1 MTDILKKILAT
12 KREEVAARSRRYPL
26 SEVRGM
32 AESQSAPQ
40 DFQGALEKRVAAGQP
55 AVIAEIK
62 KASPSKGVIREDF
75 DPRQIA
81 HSYAKGGATCLS
93 VLTDKTYFQGSEA
106 YLQMAREI
114 AGLPTLRKDFFIDP
128 YQIYEA
134 RAIQADAILL
144 IVAAL
149 DDSLMRDLFQL
160 AQELTMSV
168 LVEIHDAKELERA
181 LHLDGGILGINNRNL
196 RTFVT
201 SLKNTLDLLPHIPQD
216 RLVVT
221 ESAIHTPDDVATM
234 RANGVHAFLVGEALM
249 RAEDPGSRIR
259 ELFADE

>member
-1 MTDILKKILAT
+1 MNDILQKILAT
-12 KREEVAARSRRYPL
+12 KQEEVAKRGHRFPL
-26 SEVRGM
+26 ADVREI
-32 AESQSAPQ
+32 AESQPAPL
-40 DFQGALEKRVAAGQP
+40 DFKDALAKRVAAGQP

-62 KASPSKGVIREDF
+62 KASPSKGVICEHF

-81 HSYAKGGATCLS
+81 HSYAKGGAACLS

-106 YLQMAREI
+106 YLQMAKEI

-149 DDSLMRDLFQL
+149 EDSLMQDLFQL
-160 AQELTMSV
+160 AQELSMSV
-168 LVEIHDAKELERA
+168 LVESHDARELERA
-181 LHLDGGILGINNRNL
+181 LCLEDGILGINNRNL
-196 RTFVT
+196 RTFET
-201 SLKNTLDLLPHIPQD
+201 SLENTLNLLPLVPEG

-221 ESAIHTPDDVATM
+221 ESGIHTHNDVERM
-234 RANGVHAFLVGEALM
+234 RANGVHSFLVGESLM
-249 RAEDPGSRIR
+249 RAKDPGSRLK
-259 ELFADE
+259 ELFG